1 MLDLPRLPL
10 SPLALVCYAAATAAG
25 ALAAVSID
33 QALRVRRA
41 LRDAQL
47 RKPSRPYQY
56 RSPRARKRVLIVG
69 DSTGVGVGAE
79 RPTDSIGG
87 LLTAEYRDAELINL
101 SVGGACIADV
111 QPQLRALGQDG
122 RLFDLVL
129 LHIGGN
135 DIMRSS
141 TMQQSLQAIGPLLTR
156 LQQLG
161 RRVVWLGPGDIG
173 LAPLFRPPFSW
184 WMSYRTRLACDTFH
198 RLATQHG
205 VEYVGFHGDPH
216 RPLLARE
223 RHIYF
228 APDGLHPSSHAYRY
242 AYGCLSRSG
251 AFEHL
256 VQSLEPP
263 RPLPGA
269 APQGGPRSGPAKP
282 DPRTPLGTHGAF
294 GPS

>member
-1 MLDLPRLPL
+1 MLDLPRVPL
-10 SPLALVCYAAATAAG
+10 SPLALVCYAAAAAAG
-25 ALAAVSID
+25 ALAAVSVD

-56 RSPRARKRVLIVG
+56 RSLRARKRVLIVG

-111 QPQLRALGQDG
+111 LTQLRAVGHDG
-122 RLFDLVL
+122 RRFDLVL

-135 DIMRSS
+135 DIMRTS
-141 TMQQSLQAIGPLLTR
+141 TMQQSLLAIGPLLTR

-216 RPLLARE
+216 RLVLARE

-228 APDGLHPSSHAYRY
+228 AADGLHPSSHAYRY
-242 AYGCLSRSG
+242 VYGCLSRSG
-251 AFEHL
+251 ALAHL
-256 VQSLEPP
+256 MPP
-263 RPLPGA
+263 AAYGEAIVLPPENRA
-269 APQGGPRSGPAKP
+269 ARQLA
-282 DPRTPLGTHGAF
+282 
-294 GPS
+294 

>member
-1 MLDLPRLPL
+1 MFELPRLPL
-10 SPLALVCYAAATAAG
+10 SPLALVCYAAAAAAG

-41 LRDAQL
+41 LRDAES

-56 RSPRARKRVLIVG
+56 RAARARKRVLIVG

-87 LLTAEYRDAELINL
+87 LLTAEYRDAELVNL

-111 QPQLRALGQDG
+111 LPQLRALGHDA
-122 RLFDLVL
+122 RRFDLVL

-135 DIMRSS
+135 DIMRNA
-141 TMQQSLQAIGPLLTR
+141 QVLQAAHAIGPLLTR

-161 RRVVWLGPGDIG
+161 RRVVWIGPGDLG

-184 WMSYRTRLACDTFH
+184 WMSYRTRMACDMFH
-198 RLATQHG
+198 RLATQHR
-205 VEYVGFHGDPH
+205 VEYIGFHGTPH
-216 RPLLARE
+216 RHLLARE
-223 RHIYF
+223 RHVYF
-228 APDGLHPSSHAYRY
+228 AADGVHPSSQAYRY

-251 AFEHL
+251 VLAHL
-256 VQSLEPP
+256 
-263 RPLPGA
+263 RPSNRPTA
-269 APQGGPRSGPAKP
+269 
-282 DPRTPLGTHGAF
+282 
-294 GPS
+294 